1 MQVINIDVTGKQ
13 TFFCV
18 GKQYDKNAT
27 VIYFRGLELSSG
39 AQLYLTVGGT
49 RYSLSNPS
57 FVINEYLTNLS
68 GDYKAQLIVKDGYS
82 ETVIRIF
89 TFRVESVGYQTHEM
103 DGDNEPVLTTE
114 DCEKTVA
121 EYVNDNQEMLRGPRG
136 EPGETDGLLVTEPDR
151 SSLVYESDDC
161 TMAVSGLKIAKYGGI
176 VTLDLD
182 LTYENKSAEEYTYP
196 TFSIDM
202 QEAIGLTPT
211 SSVLPVYL
219 YAVNEDGSYVD
230 LAGQCSM
237 CIKDGVLIGKV
248 LDESDTIHGKVIFL
262 TAD

>member
-1 MQVINIDVTGKQ
+1 
-13 TFFCV
+13 
-18 GKQYDKNAT
+18 
-27 VIYFRGLELSSG
+27 
-39 AQLYLTVGGT
+39 
-49 RYSLSNPS
+49 
-57 FVINEYLTNLS
+57 
-68 GDYKAQLIVKDGYS
+68 
-82 ETVIRIF
+82 
-89 TFRVESVGYQTHEM
+89 
-103 DGDNEPVLTTE
+103 
-114 DCEKTVA
+114 
-121 EYVNDNQEMLRGPRG
+121 
-136 EPGETDGLLVTEPDR
+136 
-151 SSLVYESDDC
+151 
-161 TMAVSGLKIAKYGGI
+161 MAVSGLKIAKYGGI

-248 LDESDTIHGKVIFL
+248 LDESDTIHGKVMFL

>member
-1 MQVINIDVTGKQ
+1 MQVINIDVAGKQ

-49 RYSLSNPS
+49 RYSLANPS
-57 FVINEYLTNLS
+57 FVINEHLTNLS
-68 GDYKAQLIVKDGYS
+68 GDYKAQLSVKDGDT
-82 ETVIRIF
+82 ETVVRIF
-89 TFRVESVGYQTHEM
+89 TFRVEAVGYQSHEIE
-103 DGDNEPVLTTE
+103 GDNEPVLTVY
-114 DCEKTVA
+114 DCQQAVA

>member
-1 MQVINIDVTGKQ
+1 
-13 TFFCV
+13 
-18 GKQYDKNAT
+18 
-27 VIYFRGLELSSG
+27 
-39 AQLYLTVGGT
+39 
-49 RYSLSNPS
+49 
-57 FVINEYLTNLS
+57 
-68 GDYKAQLIVKDGYS
+68 
-82 ETVIRIF
+82 
-89 TFRVESVGYQTHEM
+89 
-103 DGDNEPVLTTE
+103 NEPVLTVD
-114 DCEKTVA
+114 DCQQAVA